1 MPGSRWC
8 GSTLAAHT
16 PQLSLRLRIVQFREG
31 TLRKNVEFASW
42 VAGIV
47 GVLWAVYTY
56 FWPHESAQSAQQL
69 PQPSAATSQSQA
81 LTVPVL
87 APTSLAAASPIDSER
102 LLPLIVLGA
111 TRASV
116 EELFGTPTFDDGG
129 SPGGE
134 RNLLFVFPKFFLQG
148 IFSADGRLLL
158 YSVTTRSEHFRP
170 EVPKHGRRL
179 LEATY
184 QTYGDAEVVYAGA
197 TSKYFE
203 YLEVIRGT
211 NAQNFKDIY
220 LGYCPSGG
228 GGLPT
233 MPIVDVNEVAMDRRA
248 LAEFRH
254 GNRPNCFGVGEIL
267 SNNVDLVMHY
277 RLGLNYFL
285 GRDLPR

>member
-1 MPGSRWC
+1 M
-8 GSTLAAHT
+8 
-16 PQLSLRLRIVQFREG
+16 
-31 TLRKNVEFASW
+31 RKNVEFASW

-47 GVLWAVYTY
+47 SLLWAVYTY
-56 FWPHESAQSAQQL
+56 FWPHESAQNTPQL
-69 PQPSAATSQSQA
+69 PQPSTVLSQPQT
-81 LTVPVL
+81 LTVPVP
-87 APTSLAAASPIDSER
+87 APTSPAAASPVDRER
-102 LLPLIVLGA
+102 LLSQIVLGA

-116 EELFGTPTFDDGG
+116 EELFGKPTFDNGG

-134 RNLLFVFPKFFLQG
+134 RNLLFVFPRFFLQG

-158 YSVTTRSEHFRP
+158 YSVTTRSENFRP

-184 QTYGDAEVVYAGA
+184 QTYGNAEVVYAGA
-197 TSKYFE
+197 SSKYFE
-203 YLEVIRGT
+203 YLEVIRGA

-233 MPIVDVNEVAMDRRA
+233 MPIGDVNDVAMDRRA
-248 LAEFRH
+248 LAEFRY
-254 GNRPNCFGVGEIL
+254 GSRPNCFGVGEIL
-267 SNNVDLVMHY
+267 SNNVDLVRHY
-277 RLGLNYFL
+277 RLGLDYFV